1 MKSYLDAFLF
11 PIAKAFVEEY
21 QAVAE
26 QVAQV
31 WLDHGAL
38 TYQEYLGD
46 ELDFPGTQSFKEA
59 VQLAEHETLIIGWT
73 SFPSKEIRD
82 AALKAVSQDP
92 RMESIVGPLM
102 DSERLIFDAQRMLFS
117 GFRPLVQKDKS
128 AP

>member
-31 WLDHGAL
+31 WLDHGAI

-46 ELDFPGTQSFKEA
+46 ELDFP
-59 VQLAEHETLIIGWT
+59 
-73 SFPSKEIRD
+73 
-82 AALKAVSQDP
+82 ALKALRRRCSWP
-92 RMESIVGPLM
+92 SMKP
-102 DSERLIFDAQRMLFS
+102 
-117 GFRPLVQKDKS
+117 
-128 AP
+128 

>member
-1 MKSYLDAFLF
+1 M
-11 PIAKAFVEEY
+11 
-21 QAVAE
+21 
-26 QVAQV
+26 
-31 WLDHGAL
+31 
-38 TYQEYLGD
+38 
-46 ELDFPGTQSFKEA
+46 
-59 VQLAEHETLIIGWT
+59 QLAEHETLIIGWT
-73 SFPSKEIRD
+73 SFPSKETRD